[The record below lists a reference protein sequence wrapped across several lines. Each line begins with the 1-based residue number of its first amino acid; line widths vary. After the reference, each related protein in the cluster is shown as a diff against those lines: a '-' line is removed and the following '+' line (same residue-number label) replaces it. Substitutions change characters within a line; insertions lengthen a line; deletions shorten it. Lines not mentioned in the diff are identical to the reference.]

1 MGGPYLIMKHHLI
14 SLCTFLSFAL
24 GASAQDLS
32 GTKMD
37 DRIGHGQDSLEVRQN
52 MSLYMQYFKQQ
63 DYTEALEPWEIVF
76 RKAPLSL
83 IRVYTDGAWMYEQLI
98 AKETDLEKKNEYFE
112 KLMLIY
118 NKRLENLDALNSF
131 ATPKTTSTKGNILCR
146 QGWDY
151 YYYCPEMDIE
161 KAYKMFRSGIDDMG
175 PNTEAF
181 VLYGF
186 IECSY
191 NRYMA
196 DKENG
201 EKRTEFVRD
210 FLECNDIC
218 DNLLD
223 QAKEFA
229 ETDSVKAMQVVNA
242 YLPTKD
248 KCNELFIQSEAADC
262 EILERIYSVEIENH
276 KEDLEYLDAVLKV
289 LEWFGCKGSDTYF
302 KTSDYVY
309 AIHPTPRAAI
319 AKANRLIEQKDEKG
333 ALRYMEE
340 AIELEKSDKMK
351 ARYAHSIAKLYFEKK
366 QYLKAHQWCKKSYGF
381 DPTYG
386 WAYLYDASCIS
397 RVPTT
402 NQLDRSKQ
410 FNLAYDK
417 IMRAKAVDP
426 ACTEAVNKVAWGY
439 RENWYPRS
447 EAFFKNLKEGVTITV
462 LGEQTVLR
470 FK

>member
-1 MGGPYLIMKHHLI
+1 MIKKII
-14 SLCTFLSFAL
+14 SFSCAL
-24 GASAQDLS
+24 AMTLASSAQDLS
-32 GTKMD
+32 GTKLD

-52 MSLYMQYFKQQ
+52 MSMYMEYFKQK
-63 DYTEALEPWEIVF
+63 DYAEALPYWEVVF
-76 RKAPLSL
+76 KKAPLSL
-83 IRVYTDGAWMYEQLI
+83 IRVYTDGAWIFEQLI
-98 AKETDLEKKNEYFE
+98 PNEQDAEKKKEYFE
-112 KLMLIY
+112 KLMVIY
-118 NKRLENLDALNSF
+118 NQRLENLDALNSF

-151 YYYCPEMDIE
+151 YYYSPEMDME
-161 KAYKMFRSGIDDMG
+161 KAYAMFRSGIDDMG

-191 NRYMA
+191 NRYIANKDNA
-196 DKENG
+196 DK
-201 EKRTEFVRD
+201 RTDFIRD

-218 DNLLD
+218 DKLLD
-223 QAKEFA
+223 QAKEYA

-262 EILERIYSVEIENH
+262 EILEKIYSSGIEEH
-276 KEDLEYLDAVLKV
+276 KSDLEYLDAVLKV

-309 AIHPTPRAAI
+309 AIKPTSRAAI
-319 AKANRLIEQKDEKG
+319 AKANRLIEQKDEAG
-333 ALRYMEE
+333 ALKYMQE
-340 AIELEKSDKMK
+340 AIDLEENDKMK
-351 ARYAHSIAKLYFEKK
+351 ARYAHSIAKMFFEKK

-417 IMRAKAVDP
+417 VMRAKAVDP
-426 ACTEAVNKVAWGY
+426 ACTDAVNKVAWGY

-447 EAFFKNLKEGVTITV
+447 EAFFQNLKEGVTITV